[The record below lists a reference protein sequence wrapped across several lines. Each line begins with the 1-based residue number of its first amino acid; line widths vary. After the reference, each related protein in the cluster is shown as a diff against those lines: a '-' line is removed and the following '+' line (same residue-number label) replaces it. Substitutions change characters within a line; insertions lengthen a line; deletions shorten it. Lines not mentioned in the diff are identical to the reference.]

1 LNVVNTSGGQP
12 PINRRLA
19 LAALGL
25 GVFAPSV
32 LTACDSP
39 TAKQQA
45 EKKEQS
51 AARLK
56 FQPADAATDV
66 VPIAP
71 ISVQIG
77 DGWLQKVALTNSAG
91 KAIAGTFNDDRTV
104 YTITEPL
111 GYDATY
117 TWSGSAVGHD
127 GKAVN
132 VAGKFTT
139 VTPSKK
145 VDGGFQLADGQTVGV
160 AVPIIIQ
167 FDAPISD
174 KAAVEKALTVTTNP
188 PVEGSWAWL
197 PDEQAGARIHYRTR
211 EYYPAGTTVNVD
223 AKFYGLPFGDG
234 AYGLQDMS
242 LKIQIGRKQV
252 VKAEVTS
259 HRIQVVRDEGVIMD
273 FACSYGEADKARNV
287 TRNGIHVVTEK
298 YADFYMS
305 NPAAGYTNAHE
316 RWAVRISNNG
326 EFIHANPSSAGA
338 QGNTNVTNG
347 CINLSTEN
355 AAEYYPT
362 AIYGDPVEVTGSSIQ
377 LSYSDGDI
385 WDWAVDWNT
394 WVSMSALP
402 AANGRPPSTQIP
414 VTAPVTPSTAP
425 SLSGTPTT
433 TTTTTTASPS
443 PGG

>member
-1 LNVVNTSGGQP
+1 M
-12 PINRRLA
+12 NRRLA

-25 GVFAPSV
+25 GVFAPGV
-32 LTACDSP
+32 LAACGGTA
-39 TAKQQA
+39 AREA
-45 EKKEQS
+45 EKKEQP
-51 AARLK
+51 AVAHLK
-56 FQPADAATDV
+56 FQPADAASDV
-66 VPIAP
+66 VPISP
-71 ISVQIG
+71 VSVQIN
-77 DGWLQKVALTNSAG
+77 DGWFQKVALTNSSGKPVAG
-91 KAIAGTFNDDRTV
+91 AFNEDRTS
-104 YTITEPL
+104 YTITEAL
-111 GYDATY
+111 GYDGTY

-127 GKAVN
+127 GKAIP

-139 VTPSKK
+139 VAPTKK

-160 AVPIIIQ
+160 AAPIIIQ

-197 PDEQAGARIHYRTR
+197 PDEVGGARIHYRTR

-234 AYGLQDMS
+234 AFGLQDMS

-273 FACSYGEADKARNV
+273 FPCSYGEADKARNV
-287 TRNGIHVVTEK
+287 TRNGVHVVTEK

-347 CINLSTEN
+347 CINLSTED

-362 AIYGDPVEVTGSSIQ
+362 AIYGDPVEVTGSTIQ

-394 WVSMSALP
+394 WLSMSALP